1 MLVMAASPAP
11 SFLVDLLLPTSDPLS
26 SSSTLSP
33 PYPPSLLIIHSISPL
48 ISLQSHPFRLFSAFE
63 VNNHIVDS
71 SFLFKSLL
79 SLILSTNTS
88 FSVSVFAVQ
97 SEACYLSCDTMCEET
112 EMTDF
117 HGLAQIQPKQPH
129 VNYSPFPLLSPYLA
143 AKTNPYQI
151 DPRHLEAATRRI
163 PVRNS
168 MAKKF
173 ISVCEVVGSEASI
186 KTSVGIFIG
195 LRIIL
200 IEAFN
205 STSETLVMD
214 LWSAGLSLA

>member
-1 MLVMAASPAP
+1 MSALTNLVMLVMAASPAP

-97 SEACYLSCDTMCEET
+97 SEACHLSCDTMCEET

-129 VNYSPFPLLSPYLA
+129 VNYSPFPLLSLPTLQP
-143 AKTNPYQI
+143 KLT
-151 DPRHLEAATRRI
+151 HTR
-163 PVRNS
+163 
-168 MAKKF
+168 
-173 ISVCEVVGSEASI
+173 
-186 KTSVGIFIG
+186 
-195 LRIIL
+195 
-200 IEAFN
+200 
-205 STSETLVMD
+205 
-214 LWSAGLSLA
+214 

>member
-1 MLVMAASPAP
+1 
-11 SFLVDLLLPTSDPLS
+11 
-26 SSSTLSP
+26 
-33 PYPPSLLIIHSISPL
+33 
-48 ISLQSHPFRLFSAFE
+48 
-63 VNNHIVDS
+63 
-71 SFLFKSLL
+71 
-79 SLILSTNTS
+79 
-88 FSVSVFAVQ
+88 
-97 SEACYLSCDTMCEET
+97 MC
-112 EMTDF
+112 
-117 HGLAQIQPKQPH
+117 
-129 VNYSPFPLLSPYLA
+129 
-143 AKTNPYQI
+143 
-151 DPRHLEAATRRI
+151 
-163 PVRNS
+163 NS